1 MWNMFKD
8 NNKDTRVFI
17 VNFEHV
23 SHLDLVFL
31 LLILSRLIPTGKVSY
46 QYYIITLQ
54 SMYLK

>member
-54 SMYLK
+54 SM